1 MMPRTVLKVRKDQF
15 NGRRYYEDQRTGVK
29 YRRLVGG
36 IAWPFGSDDGACV
49 VLVESYS
56 PDFETQRQKVFR
68 LEEFVSPDINTM
80 LKWVHACQTDIY
92 VVDWITPRESLYM
105 ELLHQYNDD
114 LARLRRP
121 TISAY
126 SPPQWDRQE
135 SLRYYLRL
143 LERRVRTEKTIHFG
157 DVSIIRDQCVALA
170 KSTDNHYRRLEE
182 FPGPA
187 ALLYA
192 LAEIDLR
199 PPDNL
204 PMSNRY
210 TGDQMTGY

>member
-49 VLVESYS
+49 VLAESYN

-105 ELLHQYNDD
+105 ELLHQYNDE
-114 LARLRRP
+114 LSRLRRP
-121 TISAY
+121 TIYAS

-135 SLRYYLRL
+135 CLRYYMRL
-143 LERRVRTEKTIHFG
+143 LERRIRTEKTIHFG
-157 DVSIIRDQCVALA
+157 ETSLIRDQCVALA
-170 KSTDNHYRRLEE
+170 KSTENHHRRLEE

-192 LAEIDLR
+192 LAEVDLR
-199 PPDNL
+199 PADNL
-204 PMSNRY
+204 EKRNRHG
-210 TGDQMTGY
+210 GDQLTGY

>member
-49 VLVESYS
+49 VLAESYN

-105 ELLHQYNDD
+105 E
-114 LARLRRP
+114 
-121 TISAY
+121 
-126 SPPQWDRQE
+126 
-135 SLRYYLRL
+135 
-143 LERRVRTEKTIHFG
+143 
-157 DVSIIRDQCVALA
+157 
-170 KSTDNHYRRLEE
+170 
-182 FPGPA
+182 
-187 ALLYA
+187 
-192 LAEIDLR
+192 
-199 PPDNL
+199 
-204 PMSNRY
+204 
-210 TGDQMTGY
+210 